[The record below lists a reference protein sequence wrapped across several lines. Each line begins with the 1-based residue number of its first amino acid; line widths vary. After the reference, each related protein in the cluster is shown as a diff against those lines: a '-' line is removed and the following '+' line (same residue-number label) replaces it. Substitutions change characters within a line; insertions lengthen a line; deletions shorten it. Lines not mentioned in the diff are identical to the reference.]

1 MKDIKRRIKSVESTG
16 QITKA
21 MELVASSKLKKAKE
35 RAEQASPFFDT
46 LYRTISDI
54 AAMNTEDVSVYT
66 KKREV
71 KASLFIVIAGDRGLA
86 GGYNNNIFKLADAA
100 MEGKNPKI
108 IAIGKKACDRYEKTG
123 NVVQGFAGVA
133 EELDKIRVDRIANLV
148 VSLFKEDKVQEV
160 FIYYTQ
166 FVSALSQ
173 QPLELRVLPLEN
185 LGGEKPKQTEQVT
198 YEPSPQ
204 AVFDSIV
211 PDYISGV
218 LFGAVLE
225 SYASEQGARRTA
237 MESANDNAEEMIGN
251 LSLKYNRARQ
261 AAITQEISEIV
272 SGAGAL

>member
-21 MELVASSKLKKAKE
+21 MELVASSKLKRAKE
-35 RAEQASPFFDT
+35 RAQQASPFFDT
-46 LYRTISDI
+46 LYRTIADI
-54 AAMNTEDVSVYT
+54 AQNNTEDASVYT

-71 KASLFIVIAGDRGLA
+71 KSSLFVVIAGDRGLA
-86 GGYNNNIFKLADAA
+86 GGYNNNVFKLADSA

-123 NVVQGFAGVA
+123 NVVRSFPGVA
-133 EELDKIRVDRIANLV
+133 EELDKIRVDIIADTVLDLYK
-148 VSLFKEDKVQEV
+148 SDEVQEV
-160 FIYYTQ
+160 FVYYTQ
-166 FVSALSQ
+166 FISALSQ
-173 QPLELRVLPLEN
+173 QPLEMRVLPLEN
-185 LGGEKPKQTEQVT
+185 LNGGGSAPKEQVI

-204 AVFDSIV
+204 AVFNSIV

-225 SYASEQGARRTA
+225 SYASEQGARRNA
-237 MESANDNAEEMIGN
+237 MESANDNAKEMIDS